1 MITAIVSRND
11 EKDSYV
17 YVVQVLRNGD
27 LYRFVTK
34 KVEIVPWGLDKNQ
47 LRFDDID
54 GDKKY
59 FLIDNLIMA

>member
-1 MITAIVSRND
+1 MITAIVSKNED
-11 EKDSYV
+11 DSYT
-17 YVVQVLRNGD
+17 YTVQVLRNGG

-34 KVEIVPWGLDKNQ
+34 RVEIVPWGLDKNQ
-47 LRFDDID
+47 LRFDDVD